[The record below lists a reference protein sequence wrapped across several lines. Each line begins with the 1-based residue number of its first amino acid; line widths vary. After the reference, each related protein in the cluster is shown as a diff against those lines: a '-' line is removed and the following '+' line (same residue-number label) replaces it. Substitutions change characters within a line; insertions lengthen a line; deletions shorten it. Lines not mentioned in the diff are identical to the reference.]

1 MIIRFNNKYSS
12 RIGSRASL
20 FANSLL
26 PSKSFLLLLVS
37 RPYLHQVYQK
47 RPLNTSRE
55 GTQIPEVAAFADIKT
70 DLPAICC
77 SRRNC
82 LLRECSDTQNRKTTG
97 NMKFSVVF
105 GTPGWIRTSGLQS
118 RSHQAVKRKNLGAQW
133 FCWFWANFWR
143 IAEKSR
149 RRCGTTPPRIFSIV
163 VK

>member
-37 RPYLHQVYQK
+37 SPYLHQVYQK

-55 GTQIPEVAAFADIKT
+55 GTQIPVVAAFADIKT

-82 LLRECSDTQNRKTTG
+82 LLRECSDTQNRK
-97 NMKFSVVF
+97 NHRKHKVF
-105 GTPGWIRTSGLQS
+105 GGFWYARLDS
-118 RSHQAVKRKNLGAQW
+118 NQW
-133 FCWFWANFWR
+133 PTESESVTLSN
-143 IAEKSR
+143 
-149 RRCGTTPPRIFSIV
+149 
-163 VK
+163 

>member
-55 GTQIPEVAAFADIKT
+55 GKQIPVVPAFADIKT

-82 LLRECSDTQNRKTTG
+82 LLRECSDMQNRKTTE
-97 NMKFSVVF
+97 NIKFSVVF

-118 RSHQAVKRKNLGAQW
+118 RSHQAAKRESIAPQW
-133 FCWFWANFWR
+133 SCGFWTDLRR

-149 RRCGTTPPRIFSIV
+149 GHCGAMPPGIFSIV

>member
-37 RPYLHQVYQK
+37 SPYLHQVYQK

-55 GTQIPEVAAFADIKT
+55 GTQIPVVAAFADIKT
-70 DLPAICC
+70 DLPAIYC

-82 LLRECSDTQNRKTTG
+82 LLRECSDTQSKKTTG

-118 RSHQAVKRKNLGAQW
+118 RSHQAVNGKTVGAQW
-133 FCWFWANFWR
+133 FCWFWAIFQR
-143 IAEKSR
+143 IAENPR
-149 RRCGTTPPRIFSIV
+149 RHCATTPPGIFSIV

>member
-12 RIGSRASL
+12 RKGSRASL

-37 RPYLHQVYQK
+37 SPYLHQVYQK

-55 GTQIPEVAAFADIKT
+55 GTQIPVVAAFADIKT
-70 DLPAICC
+70 DLPAIYC

-82 LLRECSDTQNRKTTG
+82 LLRECSDTQSKKTTG

-118 RSHQAVKRKNLGAQW
+118 RSHQADKRWSTAAQW
-133 FCWFWANFWR
+133 FCRFWTDLR
-143 IAEKSR
+143 SLIEK
-149 RRCGTTPPRIFSIV
+149 PRMHCSTMPLGSFLIV